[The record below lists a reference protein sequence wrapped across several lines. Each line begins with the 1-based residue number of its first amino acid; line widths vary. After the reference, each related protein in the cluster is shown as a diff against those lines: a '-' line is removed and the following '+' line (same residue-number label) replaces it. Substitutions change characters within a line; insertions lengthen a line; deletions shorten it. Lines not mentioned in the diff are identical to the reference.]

1 MKIQHQFLQT
11 VLAVFL
17 LLPFA
22 ADTQAQQQSQQPG
35 VPTLSPALHSALYP
49 EVMCV
54 HCIVPQGDRGY
65 IVHREFDKDPSMVT
79 MYDRNGK
86 KVLEARLEPRDFAKV
101 SLRAAGAAQT
111 GVILAVGGGTM
122 TDGSIQGFIAK
133 TDLAGR
139 TVQSVRTGR
148 YSPHQVCEATDGT
161 VWTLGYDLDYHD
173 STDVDKNVLR
183 HYSLEKGLLES
194 LVALDSI
201 SKSPDAIL
209 NIDSQF
215 KGFLRC
221 SKDRISIF
229 FASPAQYIE
238 VDTSSNAKLLR
249 WNVALPPIAAGK
261 ANGFAVTE
269 AGRVFVS
276 FLGFSEPDN
285 NVTQGLYELKARA
298 GNSVAT
304 LTPVN
309 GTITTHDR
317 DSIPPDE
324 TFDRLWGADG
334 DELVVHRYGDGWG
347 ISWAKVSTPPATPD

>member
-194 LVALDSI
+194 LV
-201 SKSPDAIL
+201 
-209 NIDSQF
+209 
-215 KGFLRC
+215 
-221 SKDRISIF
+221 
-229 FASPAQYIE
+229 
-238 VDTSSNAKLLR
+238 
-249 WNVALPPIAAGK
+249 
-261 ANGFAVTE
+261 
-269 AGRVFVS
+269 
-276 FLGFSEPDN
+276 
-285 NVTQGLYELKARA
+285 
-298 GNSVAT
+298 
-304 LTPVN
+304 
-309 GTITTHDR
+309 DR